1 MAASTVGMLSPATQF
16 SHINIHRV
24 RLGVFNGVPYAG
36 SLEFL
41 AGQARLVGWPDLAQR
56 VEDDE
61 AAPLPEA
68 MDLVI
73 MNPPYTRD
81 SLRYD
86 QFNVAEELAVTRGG
100 KRICSVLPL
109 PICPA
114 TGPCILLTIVTL
126 GWDQPRVALL
136 SNLALSCYCQPT
148 LFSGVHFLNS
158 RNNYT

>member
-86 QFNVAEELAVTRGG
+86 QFNVAEELAVKGREKNLFGATTAHLSGNRALYTSHHCHFGMG
-100 KRICSVLPL
+100 
-109 PICPA
+109 PA
-114 TGPCILLTIVTL
+114 K
-126 GWDQPRVALL
+126 
-136 SNLALSCYCQPT
+136 
-148 LFSGVHFLNS
+148 S
-158 RNNYT
+158 RPS